1 MKKRRITRSRVL
13 LAAFMTATFI
23 SQTAMGDTIRLKSS
37 VHLSRND
44 HIVTLGDIAELSG
57 PMAEQMAELVVMTLN
72 RSGAPKEIT
81 IRSVRAI
88 LNEAGI
94 HWGRIQLSGK
104 KVFVHP
110 APGPGAGVQPL
121 IAMNGASL
129 IEPNAGPRKSG
140 RTESLTVQSLLA
152 VDTVRGEV
160 AAFFARTMRIS
171 PEELQLTFH
180 NADAKFLDIARQAY
194 RIEIESLSSLK
205 SDRVNLTV
213 RLWEGVR
220 IEQRRSISVDVLL
233 HKGFVEAA
241 HDISRHD
248 VLVESDL
255 QMAKRWMP
263 PSEASLT
270 TDIRDAVG
278 RVSSKHIKAGEPI
291 RHNAINRRTL
301 VRRGDPII
309 VRCLVGGTVISIQA
323 EARGVGSEGDII
335 EFRKKGERE
344 TFFATITAHGEAIID
359 LSNAN
364 GTSGSR

>member
-13 LAAFMTATFI
+13 LAAFITATVI
-23 SQTAMGDTIRLKSS
+23 SQTVMGDTIRLKSA
-37 VHLSRND
+37 VRLSRGD

-57 PMAEQMAELVVMTLN
+57 PMAEQMAELVIMTLT

-88 LNEAGI
+88 LNKAGI

-104 KVFVHP
+104 KVIVR
-110 APGPGAGVQPL
+110 PGPGAGDQPL

-129 IEPNAGPRKSG
+129 IEPKDHARKPG
-140 RTESLTVQSLLA
+140 RTESITVQSLMTL
-152 VDTVRGEV
+152 DTVRGEV
-160 AAFFARTMRIS
+160 AAFFARTLRVS
-171 PEELQLTFH
+171 PEKLQLTFH

-194 RIEIESLSSLK
+194 RIEIEPLSSLK

-220 IEQRRSISVDVLL
+220 IKQRRSITADVLL
-233 HKGFVEAA
+233 HQGFVEAA

-248 VLVESDL
+248 VLAESDL
-255 QMAKRWMP
+255 QLNERWMP

-270 TDIRDAVG
+270 TELRDVIG
-278 RVSSKHIKAGEPI
+278 RVSAKHIKVGEPI
-291 RHNAINRRTL
+291 HHNAINRRTL

-309 VRCLVGGTVISIQA
+309 VRCLVGGTVISVQA
-323 EARGVGSEGDII
+323 EARGDGSEGDLI
-335 EFRKKGERE
+335 ECRKKGERD
-344 TFFATITAHGEAIID
+344 TFFATITAPGEAIID
-359 LSNAN
+359 LSNTN